1 MEHEH
6 SPHDDILARTKQT
19 PRSVTREGREQGA
32 RTALGAAD
40 PGHQVDSTESNT
52 YRALRFVDRAP
63 GGRGNKL
70 YAEFT
75 RLNDYNFTAADLH
88 RRSAGL
94 AQILPGPEPGG
105 SVYGGKF

>member
-6 SPHDDILARTKQT
+6 SPHDDILVRTKHT

-75 RLNDYNFTAADLH
+75 RLNDYNFTADDVFVEIFDLDADPGQLVN
-88 RRSAGL
+88 L
-94 AQILPGPEPGG
+94 ANVTG
-105 SVYGGKF
+105 